1 MHACLTVCAYVPG
14 HARACMCAHPCVCV
28 CSAGLLPPLS
38 PPDFPSAMASCPL
51 HTGVCSSALV
61 QPKHSL
67 TITPLVGLWTV
78 NGHKAQGTPEPSRGF
93 HSLPASLPIIL
104 SASPP
109 GKSLKARSHVPSPGS
124 LACLAACTPEG
135 LVTPL
140 PEFPQCLACIPLTAL
155 AKWYFRYFCLHS
167 YQGSTWRQ
175 LTLSYSAPI
184 CRVTESMPTIGPWRP

>member
-1 MHACLTVCAYVPG
+1 MTSSKPEHLRRAPLPMPPQWEAGLQHRNLGGCRHSLHNGAHACMPDCVCIRAWACTCLYVCTPV
-14 HARACMCAHPCVCV
+14 CVCV

-78 NGHKAQGTPEPSRGF
+78 NGHKAQGTPEPSGGF
-93 HSLPASLPIIL
+93 HSLPASLPINL

-109 GKSLKARSHVPSPGS
+109 ENP
-124 LACLAACTPEG
+124 
-135 LVTPL
+135 
-140 PEFPQCLACIPLTAL
+140 
-155 AKWYFRYFCLHS
+155 
-167 YQGSTWRQ
+167 
-175 LTLSYSAPI
+175 
-184 CRVTESMPTIGPWRP
+184 